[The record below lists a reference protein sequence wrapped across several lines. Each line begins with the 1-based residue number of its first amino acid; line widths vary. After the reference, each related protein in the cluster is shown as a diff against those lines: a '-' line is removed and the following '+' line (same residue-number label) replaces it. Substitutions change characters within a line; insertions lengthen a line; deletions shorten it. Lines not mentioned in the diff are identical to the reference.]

1 MLSCLRPALKK
12 RKRFAPESEGTP
24 VGPPPPS
31 SEKKVRFT
39 PGKTLARAFGSA
51 DPDVDR
57 TPIELPFHC
66 DGCGN
71 YILTTRM
78 NCAACSD
85 YDLCET
91 CFEALE
97 RGEPG
102 RGPAHE
108 HPAAA
113 FVVADV
119 DEAGT
124 SEPPPT
130 HPPGP
135 SRGDDR
141 AGDDDDA
148 RGVSEGTELGGATP
162 TTPVG
167 GATTPVPTIG
177 RGLTGGTPAVVGDEG
192 EAGAGRTNTSSS
204 LLVDDDAADDAP
216 ATRVEP
222 VAAPAFE
229 ADEAATGGE
238 DANESDVKAGA

>member
-102 RGPAHE
+102 RGPRTSTPPPRSSSRTWTRRARRNRRRRI
-108 HPAAA
+108 PRGRP
-113 FVVADV
+113 
-119 DEAGT
+119 AGT
-124 SEPPPT
+124 TARATTTTRGGYRRARSSGGRPDDPRGRCDDA
-130 HPPGP
+130 GP
-135 SRGDDR
+135 DDR
-141 AGDDDDA
+141 ARAD
-148 RGVSEGTELGGATP
+148 RGNPGG
-162 TTPVG
+162 G
-167 GATTPVPTIG
+167 GG
-177 RGLTGGTPAVVGDEG
+177 
-192 EAGAGRTNTSSS
+192 
-204 LLVDDDAADDAP
+204 
-216 ATRVEP
+216 
-222 VAAPAFE
+222 
-229 ADEAATGGE
+229 
-238 DANESDVKAGA
+238 